1 MHTAAPPTSIRSPA
15 WSPTTWPLI
24 VALWGTALFGALMLL
39 VPGLAH
45 QGFGLLMFGDASRIL
60 SFSPEALGYATLL
73 TGVLGA
79 VMVGW
84 ALGLLALLRWC
95 WAGAPLA
102 CWRVT
107 AVSLGSWFV
116 VDTLFSLAVGGWQ
129 NAVLNLS
136 FAVLFAAGLWMAYP
150 HQTKV
155 A

>member
-1 MHTAAPPTSIRSPA
+1 
-15 WSPTTWPLI
+15 
-24 VALWGTALFGALMLL
+24 V
-39 VPGLAH
+39 
-45 QGFGLLMFGDASRIL
+45 LMFGDAGRI
-60 SFSPEALGYATLL
+60 FTFAPEALGYVTLL

-95 WAGAPLA
+95 WADAPLA

-136 FAVLFAAGLWMAYP
+136 FAVLYGAGLWWAYP
-150 HQTKV
+150 RATSS